1 LGLELGREEGK
12 TVDRDGDESL
22 MRTEMKKGGWRMRS

>member
-12 TVDRDGDESL
+12 KIDRDGDESL
-22 MRTEMKKGGWRMRS
+22 MRAETKKGVGE